1 MRTEHDGEPVNW
13 GMFGLW
19 EVGNGNEQNKNIH
32 LFKKRKLRN
41 YLVRHVA
48 KKHASGYYFHIK

>member
-19 EVGNGNEQNKNIH
+19 EVGNGNEQNKNIQKTEK
-32 LFKKRKLRN
+32 LSCKTCGKKSMQ
-41 YLVRHVA
+41 V
-48 KKHASGYYFHIK
+48 GTIFI